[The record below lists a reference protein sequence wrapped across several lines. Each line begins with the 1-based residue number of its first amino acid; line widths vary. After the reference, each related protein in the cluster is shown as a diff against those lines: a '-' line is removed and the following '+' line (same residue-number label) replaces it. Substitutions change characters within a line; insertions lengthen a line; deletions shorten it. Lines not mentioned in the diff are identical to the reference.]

1 MGWPWGLS
9 KPADGPGTTALDMQR
24 ILGAR
29 WGSAGVI
36 AGCVLSGTAGM
47 KWQLSGGAVVVSS
60 GAGLAVEV
68 PVDAQQVAQPA
79 APASGTR
86 RDWVVVSSLGQVSIV
101 SVEPTSGTIIASVQ
115 VPAGVTA
122 TTQIGVELARRQ
134 ALPVGASL
142 GTIAEWVD
150 PAPEGQDANT
160 TEEVMWEATLPILPT
175 KREIEIEIRQCLAYF
190 GDQAARGGY
199 QHKLRLDGA
208 SLGSVAMDVSF
219 TWASRTAT
227 LRTALPYS
235 TAPHIIRYSK
245 LLDWGT
251 VPKHFGA
258 TAALRAGVRV
268 RDLGVVA

>member
-1 MGWPWGLS
+1 M
-9 KPADGPGTTALDMQR
+9 
-24 ILGAR
+24 
-29 WGSAGVI
+29 I

-47 KWQLSGGAVVVSS
+47 TWQLAGGAVVVSS
-60 GAGLAVEV
+60 GVGLAVEV

-115 VPAGVTA
+115 VPAGATA

-160 TEEVMWEATLPILPT
+160 TEEVMWETALPILPT

-190 GDQAARGGY
+190 GEQAQAARGGY
-199 QHKLRLDGA
+199 RHELWLDGV
-208 SLGSVAMDVSF
+208 SLGPVNIDVNF

-245 LLDWGT
+245 QLDWGT

-258 TAALRAGVRV
+258 TTALRAGVRV